1 MTDQDR
7 QDFDQMIIDFCKTM
21 GLGIL
26 SSTYFW
32 WSTLEPYE
40 FSEVKRALEDSARDY
55 SNLKQKPTPA
65 EIRMLIEQDKRKR
78 NHKAENFIPEK
89 VVPPPQEFIDAIKN
103 ILTAKELFKKL
114 PSRNDID
121 CESPEI
127 KNDPLLQKFYNE
139 RIKKSK

>member
-55 SNLKQKPTPA
+55 SNPKQKPTPA
-65 EIRMLIEQDKRKR
+65 EIRMRVVAAKRK
-78 NHKAENFIPEK
+78 NTITQ
-89 VVPPPQEFIDAIKN
+89 PQEM
-103 ILTAKELFKKL
+103 ECV
-114 PSRNDID
+114 P
-121 CESPEI
+121 CPPEI
-127 KNDPLLQKFYNE
+127 LEQLKKYFDANKTARSTKDEMQKAIEELNKFRE
-139 RIKKSK
+139 VKS